1 MLRQMNSRV
10 SLFSVTRK
18 FRGNE
23 AGLLLIEALMAT
35 AVLGLIAVA
44 FLTGLATITKATSI
58 ADEQATA
65 ESLTR
70 IQMEYIKSQDYIDYA
85 DPGHGEYEVVAAP
98 ANYSIEPSAI
108 PVAPDTGQ
116 PLPPGEDEGIQ
127 KITVTV
133 KRGGEKSVLIVEDY
147 KVDR

>member
-1 MLRQMNSRV
+1 MNSRA

-23 AGLLLIEALMAT
+23 AGLLLIEALIAT

-44 FLTGLATITKATSI
+44 FLTGLATIAKATSI

-70 IQMEYIKSQDYIDYA
+70 IQMEYIKSQDYIDYS
-85 DPGHGEYEVVAAP
+85 DPGHGEYEVAAAP
-98 ANYSIEPSAI
+98 ANYSVEVAAI

-116 PLPPGEDEGIQ
+116 PLPSGEDNGMQ
-127 KITVTV
+127 KIIATVR
-133 KRGGEKSVLIVEDY
+133 RGGDKLVLMVEDY